1 MNETQ
6 PLLRTVRSFMRREG
20 RMTKI
25 QKNAIAELWSQYGL
39 ELGTQFYDLDTVFKR
54 SAPRVLEIGF
64 GMGQSLFIQ
73 AQQQPDCDFIG
84 IEVHR
89 PGIGNLLVAAAE
101 NNLTNLRVFCA
112 DALHVLAQVL
122 PDNSFDKV
130 QLFFPDPWP
139 KRRHHKRRLVQAE
152 FVALIRQ
159 KLKPN
164 GIFHLATDWQDYAN
178 QMLAVLSAA
187 PGFINKFSANNFAP
201 TGFDRPSTKF
211 EQRGKKLGYGVWD
224 LVFIKQ

>member
-152 FVALIRQ
+152 FVEIIRQ

-187 PGFINKFSANNFAP
+187 PGFINKFAENNFAP
-201 TGFDRPSTKF
+201 TGFDRPATKF